1 MRLRWFILWVS
12 RGRLAMQNSTETRST
27 AAGWIILAVSG
38 TTGVKCTKHKE
49 RIVTFPNT
57 FDFFF
62 SSHSVIGELS
72 MWTCHSG
79 VSQASYIYFP
89 IVVEMTEH
97 NLRLGWV
104 LTCRFSHYQYIMA
117 FTSNS
122 IHLLHVG
129 SLLKCN
135 LFCCYHHYYYC
146 YWKGAKL
153 LKTMDS
159 WENHCF
165 HCLECRQGKTYY
177 SLVFLLLLRW
187 FSNHS
192 KSIKKTHFGSR
203 NGNIVAGKSAARS
216 SYPWNKEVRRAAHV

>member
-1 MRLRWFILWVS
+1 MRLRWFILRAS
-12 RGRLAMQNSTETRST
+12 RGRLAMQNSTDTRCT

-49 RIVTFPNT
+49 RICYISKHFWL
-57 FDFFF
+57 FF
-62 SSHSVIGELS
+62 SSHSVICELS

-79 VSQASYIYFP
+79 ASQASYFYFL

-117 FTSNS
+117 FTSKS
-122 IHLLHVG
+122 IHLLHVW

-135 LFCCYHHYYYC
+135 LFCCYHYC

-153 LKTMDS
+153 LETMDS

-165 HCLECRQGKTYY
+165 HCLECGQGQTYY
-177 SLVFLLLLRW
+177 SSEFLLLLRW

-192 KSIKKTHFGSR
+192 KSIKEPLWF
-203 NGNIVAGKSAARS
+203 
-216 SYPWNKEVRRAAHV
+216 

>member
-1 MRLRWFILWVS
+1 MDNSCGLRDYRRKMYKAQRKNCYISKHFWF
-12 RGRLAMQNSTETRST
+12 
-27 AAGWIILAVSG
+27 
-38 TTGVKCTKHKE
+38 
-49 RIVTFPNT
+49 
-57 FDFFF
+57 FFF
-62 SSHSVIGELS
+62 SSHSAIGELS

-117 FTSNS
+117 FTSKS
-122 IHLLHVG
+122 IHLLHVW

-135 LFCCYHHYYYC
+135 LFCCYHYYYYC
-146 YWKGAKL
+146 YWKGAKP

-192 KSIKKTHFGSR
+192 KSIKKNPLWFSQWQHCHWR
-203 NGNIVAGKSAARS
+203 VS
-216 SYPWNKEVRRAAHV
+216 SSVKLSLK

>member
-1 MRLRWFILWVS
+1 MDNSCGLRDYRRKMYKAQRKNCYISKHFWF
-12 RGRLAMQNSTETRST
+12 
-27 AAGWIILAVSG
+27 
-38 TTGVKCTKHKE
+38 
-49 RIVTFPNT
+49 
-57 FDFFF
+57 FFF
-62 SSHSVIGELS
+62 SSHSAIGELS

-122 IHLLHVG
+122 IHLLHVW

-135 LFCCYHHYYYC
+135 LFCCYHYYYYC
-146 YWKGAKL
+146 YWKGAKP
-153 LKTMDS
+153 LKTTDS

-165 HCLECRQGKTYY
+165 HGLECRQGKTYY

-192 KSIKKTHFGSR
+192 KSIKKKPLWFSQWQHCHWRVSR
-203 NGNIVAGKSAARS
+203 SVKLSL
-216 SYPWNKEVRRAAHV
+216 K